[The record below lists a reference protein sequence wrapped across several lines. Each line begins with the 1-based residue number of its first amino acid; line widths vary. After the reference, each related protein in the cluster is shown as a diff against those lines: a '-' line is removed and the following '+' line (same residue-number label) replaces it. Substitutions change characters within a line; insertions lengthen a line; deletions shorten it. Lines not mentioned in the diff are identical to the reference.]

1 VGSKAV
7 RVGGRVPVTQF
18 MKELY
23 QEVIDDDIFN
33 GAAALGFFLTL
44 AIFPAMIF
52 VMAVIPY
59 LPVDHVDVAMMDL
72 LRATLPPSAA
82 EMFTGVV
89 DEITREQRGGLL
101 SLGLAGALWATST
114 GMYAVMQ
121 QLNVT
126 YDVKDTRGFLKARLI
141 AIVLSV
147 LFCVLVVGGF
157 TLIVLGGQLEA
168 WLVTRY
174 GVSDTLLAVFVVLRW
189 LIILCGLML
198 AFAGIYF
205 LAPDVDQR
213 FVFITPGS
221 IIGVSVLMLAS
232 LAFSW
237 YARNFADYSATYG
250 SVGAVILLMLWL
262 YIAGLVILFGS
273 EINALVEH
281 HSAKGKLKG
290 EHTEGQSQ
298 HDPAVRQQVID
309 VAPENGSA
317 TSRPKV

>member
-1 VGSKAV
+1 MRSRAV
-7 RVGGRVPVTQF
+7 RVGGRVSVTQF

-23 QEVIDDDIFN
+23 QEVIEDDIFN
-33 GAAALGFFLTL
+33 GAAALGFYLTL

-59 LPVDHVDVAMMDL
+59 LPVDSVDVAIMDM
-72 LRATLPPSAA
+72 LRATLPATAA
-82 EMFTGVV
+82 EMFAGVV

-126 YDVKDTRGFLKARLI
+126 YDVKDSRGFLKARMI
-141 AIVLSV
+141 AIALSV
-147 LFCVLVVGGF
+147 LFTVLVLGGF

-168 WLVTRY
+168 WLAARY
-174 GVSDTLLAVFVVLRW
+174 GVSDTLLTVFVVLRW
-189 LIILCGLML
+189 LIILSGLML

-205 LAPDVDQR
+205 LGPDVDQR

-221 IIGVSVLMLAS
+221 IIGVTVLLLAS
-232 LAFSW
+232 LGFSW
-237 YARNFADYSATYG
+237 YTQNLGVYSATYG
-250 SVGAVILLMLWL
+250 SVGAVIVLMLWL

-281 HSAKGKLKG
+281 HSAQGKLKG
-290 EHTEGQSQ
+290 ERSEGESEQ
-298 HDPAVRQQVID
+298 DPAVRQQVLD
-309 VAPENGSA
+309 VAPENGVSTA
-317 TSRPKV
+317 EPKV